1 MGWSRKLKGRAGV
14 GSKAKK
20 PVMVPTCPVPPMVE
34 QILKDVWGTL
44 AGDLICTALAPENC
58 PGPSGSAE
66 DPEAQ
71 WELLYQQS
79 WPTWL
84 SASGCSRRVMS

>member
-1 MGWSRKLKGRAGV
+1 MEQEAEGQSRGGLQGQEASDG
-14 GSKAKK
+14 
-20 PVMVPTCPVPPMVE
+20 PTCPVPPMVE

-44 AGDLICTALAPENC
+44 AGDLTCIALAPENC
-58 PGPSGSAE
+58 PYPSGSAE

-71 WELLYQQS
+71 RELLYQQS
-79 WPTWL
+79 WATRL